1 MAFGLGVRH
10 GFDLD
15 HLATIDTITRTVNKN
30 VRLAKCVGVLFSLGH
45 GMVVILMS
53 VVISSGIIHIQSP
66 TWLETFGSW
75 ISIVFLLLFGV
86 LTLWNI
92 LPHTPIIPTGF
103 RTFLFRKLLG
113 ENYNSLLIMLIG
125 ALFAFSFDTFTQV
138 ALFSLSASVM
148 AGFLFPI
155 ILGTVFMLGMMASD
169 GLNGYVVSVMI
180 QLADKKSLIVSRI
193 IGFIIACFSLS
204 LGVLGLINQ
213 L

>member
-15 HLATIDTITRTVNKN
+15 HLATIDSITRTVRQDA
-30 VRLAKCVGVLFSLGH
+30 RLAKFVGVLFSLGH

-53 VVISSGIIHIQSP
+53 MVIASGIIQIQSP
-66 TWLETFGSW
+66 NWLETFGSW

-92 LPHTPIIPTGF
+92 LPHTSIIPIGF
-103 RTFLFRKLLG
+103 RTFLFMKLLG
-113 ENYNSLLIMLIG
+113 EKYNPLLVMLIG

-138 ALFSLSASVM
+138 TLFSLSASVM

-155 ILGTVFMLGMMASD
+155 ILGVVFMLGMMSSD
-169 GLNGYVVSVMI
+169 GLNGYFVSAMI
-180 QLADKKSLIVSRI
+180 RLADKKSLIVSRV
-193 IGFIIACFSLS
+193 IGVIIACFSLS
-204 LGVLGLINQ
+204 LGVLGLVNQ